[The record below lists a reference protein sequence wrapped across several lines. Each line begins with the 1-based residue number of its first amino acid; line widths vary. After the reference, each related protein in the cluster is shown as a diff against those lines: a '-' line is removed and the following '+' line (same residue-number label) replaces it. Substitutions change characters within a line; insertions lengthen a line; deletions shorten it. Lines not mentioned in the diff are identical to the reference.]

1 MEMNLVIMIK
11 EPRRRRNEGSR
22 EKENQLEKSGWRWEE
37 TSGTT
42 NPPRPLSPW
51 EGGPSKQ
58 AARALTF
65 VIWSSEDKYG
75 LSIQHAWHRA
85 TQPVGGS
92 RMVLLGCSCQGA
104 GFLRCPHDGGGCGE
118 AAACRAGGHLAR
130 IWDQTGN
137 VLK

>member
-11 EPRRRRNEGSR
+11 ELRRRRNEDSR

-65 VIWSSEDKYG
+65 VIWSPEDRGAARPLDTACVAPSYTACWRQSHGPAG
-75 LSIQHAWHRA
+75 LLL
-85 TQPVGGS
+85 PGGWLPAVS
-92 RMVLLGCSCQGA
+92 
-104 GFLRCPHDGGGCGE
+104 P
-118 AAACRAGGHLAR
+118 
-130 IWDQTGN
+130 
-137 VLK
+137 